1 LIDFEKAIVLELL
14 TNKNC
19 YEYRTKDGNP
29 GVMPGM
35 SEKVQTEIQDSDDQD
50 QSAEP
55 TKVEIQTPKTPPE
68 GDTEADV
75 ADESVATKLEA
86 AEQQA
91 QDNYDRLLRVSAEF
105 DNYKKRTAREMQ
117 EVIKYANERMA
128 KELLTV
134 VDNLE
139 RAIEAA
145 CAECPEDD
153 PLVKGIHLTLGEVL
167 KILERHKVKPVK
179 ALGEPFDPTYH
190 QAMMQEEVDDQ
201 PPNTVVRE
209 MQKGYVIHDRLLRP
223 AMVVVSKL
231 KANKAEGQ
239 AE

>member
-1 LIDFEKAIVLELL
+1 MAIKL
-14 TNKNC
+14 
-19 YEYRTKDGNP
+19 
-29 GVMPGM
+29 
-35 SEKVQTEIQDSDDQD
+35 QT
-50 QSAEP
+50 
-55 TKVEIQTPKTPPE
+55 
-68 GDTEADV
+68 
-75 ADESVATKLEA
+75 

-91 QDNYDRLLRVSAEF
+91 QENYDRLLRVSAEF

-117 EVIKYANERMA
+117 EVVKYANEKMA

-145 CAECPEDD
+145 GAERTDDD

-179 ALGEPFDPTYH
+179 ALGELFDPTYH
-190 QAMMQEEVDDQ
+190 QAMMQEEVEGQ

-223 AMVVVSKL
+223 SMVVVSKV